1 MKHALSTL
9 AVAACFVFAG
19 AASAQTDKAGAKA
32 EKERI
37 EADYKASKDRCGQW
51 KDNAQDIG
59 KVEAKGKYKVAKAEM
74 EAKTEPSPRHDAK
87 VRTEKADAAYQ
98 LAKEKCDDMK
108 GDAKN
113 SCQKDAKAAF
123 ASAKAEANKVKKR

>member
-1 MKHALSTL
+1 M
-9 AVAACFVFAG
+9 
-19 AASAQTDKAGAKA
+19 
-32 EKERI
+32 
-37 EADYKASKDRCGQW
+37 
-51 KDNAQDIG
+51 KDNAQDIC

-74 EAKTEPSPRHDAK
+74 EAKTEPSPSNDAK

-123 ASAKAEANKVKKR
+123 ASAKAEANKVKKS